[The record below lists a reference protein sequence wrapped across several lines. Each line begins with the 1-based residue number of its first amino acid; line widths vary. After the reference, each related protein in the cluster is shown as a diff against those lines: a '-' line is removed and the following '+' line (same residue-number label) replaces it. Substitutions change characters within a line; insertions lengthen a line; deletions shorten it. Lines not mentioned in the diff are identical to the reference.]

1 MTSGGF
7 IPTVID
13 VGVHGFGSP
22 SILFN
27 DNLDFFAFQSHRA
40 MSSAAKAQGAIF
52 KSLAFL
58 FTS

>member
-1 MTSGGF
+1 MSGGF

-13 VGVHGFGSP
+13 VGVDGLGSP
-22 SILFN
+22 SKSFN
-27 DNLDFFAFQSHRA
+27 DNFDFFAFQSHRA
-40 MSSAAKAQGAIF
+40 MSNAAKAQGAIF

>member
-13 VGVHGFGSP
+13 VGVDGFGNP
-22 SILFN
+22 SISFN

-40 MSSAAKAQGAIF
+40 MSSAAKAHGAIF
-52 KSLAFL
+52 ECLAFL
-58 FTS
+58 FIS